1 MLKNKNLKGFTLL
14 EILLVVAAIAILSGI
29 VIFAVNP
36 TKTMSDS
43 RNATRRSD
51 IRSILSAI
59 YQYNIS
65 KGGVFP
71 TAILVSTDC
80 SSPALEICRTGA
92 TSCAGL
98 TDLNTD
104 LVGIKAEF
112 LPAIPVDPSSSLS
125 TNGSGYS
132 VYKNPTTN
140 RITVCALHTES
151 NETISVT
158 Q

>member
-36 TKTMSDS
+36 TKTLSDA
-43 RNATRRSD
+43 RNAQRRTD
-51 IRSILSAI
+51 VNTLISAI

-71 TAILVSTDC
+71 TTILSATDC
-80 SSPALEICRTGA
+80 TSSALEICKTGA
-92 TSCAGL
+92 TSCSGL

-104 LVGIKAEF
+104 LVGVKAEF
-112 LPAIPVDPSSSLS
+112 LPAVPTDPSSSS
-125 TNGSGYS
+125 ANGSGYS
-132 VYKNPTTN
+132 VYKNSTTN
-140 RITVCALHTES
+140 RITVCAPNTES
-151 NETISVT
+151 NQTISVT
-158 Q
+158 R